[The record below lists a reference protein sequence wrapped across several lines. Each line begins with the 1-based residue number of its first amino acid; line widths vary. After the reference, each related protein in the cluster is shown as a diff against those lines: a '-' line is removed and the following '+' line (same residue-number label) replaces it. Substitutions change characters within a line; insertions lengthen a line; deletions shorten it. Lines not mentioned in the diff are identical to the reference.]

1 MLTCTVCPE
10 RTFATPVALHQHQS
24 HSKGHFYCR
33 SCTSTFADYNAL
45 FDHATAVHSATCE
58 GCRRMFASEKGAQR
72 HLYDSPRHP
81 KCRSCRMGFR
91 DCAGLNSHK
100 AEVHGLQKSPKR
112 TPRRGRKNR
121 IFSPTASNSDN
132 TSTPTSSLR
141 LWSPLSSAT
150 SQVSDSD
157 SMIFK
162 LSIASQYGDDA
173 PASASPTLSDASHDI
188 GLLPSDEQPQK
199 DQTNVFFSTGTCGF
213 EVASP
218 MKTGRIAATE
228 HRFFQTYVQDE
239 QLPSL
244 HRGEKYGSQSS
255 PVSQELHVKS
265 NELGRMQEG
274 PGNGLST
281 PADANINFSSPL
293 LETDTAFPTDVHSDT
308 SSDNED
314 ISTGLRL
321 SGRLPGR
328 LAYRRSSPQPCQ
340 TSQQGD
346 HGDATMVPLLCDRLG
361 SQDSSTTRSGF
372 ADAIRAACR
381 ARSGG
386 VVRPPAPLRLN
397 NLSSLKIVGTLP
409 WLSQLPTILDEQE
422 MGQGQDAV
430 EYEPGSMEEPV
441 VETRPE
447 LHDITRAG
455 RRKRRL
461 SLSPTLP
468 SIPEAVNIHE
478 LGPMSAVDPYDPDS
492 DSSKGIYEHRGQDF
506 LYDSLSETERCHTP
520 MTYLTAD
527 DLDLQADEEGNLDYP
542 REISNVLTEILRT
555 EICPASPTLLVE
567 DLTKIAEEMCSPST
581 TDGEFYDSSADPFEL
596 HPSANNSPM
605 SATFPKRLR
614 AWSLSDAPYDSRF
627 LSPSRSKIGL
637 DHTKVIQEDRK
648 LNDVI
653 GGENEEPDEAAVTA
667 DESQPRAIEE
677 DLFSEP
683 DETMEHVPHGIEP
696 VIESEEARFAEEGHP
711 LRSLISLDTLPL
723 TDKVPNLPNRSEHSF
738 PSRSDSN
745 DTAASGEH
753 EAVPGRCPLRCR
765 ICQLDPCK
773 EVTAT
778 FCGHIFCH
786 ECITREIMERSKCPV
801 CSAPTLLYCLFNLDL
816 SS

>member
-33 SCTSTFADYNAL
+33 SCTSTFADYSAL

-58 GCRRMFASEKGAQR
+58 GCKRMFASEKGAQR
-72 HLYDSPRHP
+72 HFYDSPRHP

-100 AEVHGLQKSPKR
+100 ADVHGLQKSPKR
-112 TPRRGRKNR
+112 TPRRRKNR
-121 IFSPTASNSDN
+121 TFSPTASNSDN

-150 SQVSDSD
+150 SHVSDSD
-157 SMIFK
+157 SMIHK
-162 LSIASQYGDDA
+162 LSVSSQYGDDA
-173 PASASPTLSDASHDI
+173 PVSASPSLSDASHDI
-188 GLLPSDEQPQK
+188 GLLPSQK
-199 DQTNVFFSTGTCGF
+199 DLTNVFFSTSSCGF
-213 EVASP
+213 EEASS
-218 MKTGRIAATE
+218 MKTGRIATTE

-244 HRGEKYGSQSS
+244 LRGEKCRSQPS
-255 PVSQELHVKS
+255 PVSQELHVKP
-265 NELGRMQEG
+265 NELGRVQEG
-274 PGNGLST
+274 PGKGLST
-281 PADANINFSSPL
+281 SADADINFSSPL
-293 LETDTAFPTDVHSDT
+293 LTTDIAFPMDVHSDT

-314 ISTGLRL
+314 MSTSLRL
-321 SGRLPGR
+321 SGRLTSR

-346 HGDATMVPLLCDRLG
+346 HGDATMVPLLLGKLG
-361 SQDSSTTRSGF
+361 SQDSTTSGSGF

-397 NLSSLKIVGTLP
+397 NLSSLKIAGTLP

-422 MGQGQDAV
+422 MGRGQDAV
-430 EYEPGSMEEPV
+430 EYESGSMEEPV

-447 LHDITRAG
+447 LQDITRLTG

-478 LGPMSAVDPYDPDS
+478 LGPIPAADPCDSDS
-492 DSSKGIYEHRGQDF
+492 DSSQGIYEPRGQDF
-506 LYDSLSETERCHTP
+506 LYDGLSETERCQTP
-520 MTYLTAD
+520 MTYLTAV
-527 DLDLQADEEGNLDYP
+527 DLDLQAEEGNLDYP
-542 REISNVLTEILRT
+542 REISSVLTKILRT

-567 DLTKIAEEMCSPST
+567 DLTKLAEEMCSPST
-581 TDGEFYDSSADPFEL
+581 TDGEFYDSRADPFEL

-605 SATFPKRLR
+605 SATFPKRPR
-614 AWSLSDAPYDSRF
+614 AWSLSEAPYDSRF
-627 LSPSRSKIGL
+627 LYPSRSKINS
-637 DHTKVIQEDRK
+637 DHTEVIQEDRK
-648 LNDVI
+648 PNDVI
-653 GGENEEPDEAAVTA
+653 GEENGEPDEAAVTA
-667 DESQPRAIEE
+667 DEPQPRAIEE

-683 DETMEHVPHGIEP
+683 EETTERVPHTIEP
-696 VIESEEARFAEEGHP
+696 VIEFEEARFAEEGHP

-723 TDKVPNLPNRSEHSF
+723 TDKDPNLPDRSEHSF

-745 DTAASGEH
+745 DIAASGEH
-753 EAVPGRCPLRCR
+753 EAVLRRCPLRCR

-786 ECITREIMERSKCPV
+786 ECITREIMESSKCPV
-801 CSAPTLLYCLFNLDL
+801 CSAPTLLYCLFKLDL

>member
-1 MLTCTVCPE
+1 
-10 RTFATPVALHQHQS
+10 
-24 HSKGHFYCR
+24 
-33 SCTSTFADYNAL
+33 
-45 FDHATAVHSATCE
+45 
-58 GCRRMFASEKGAQR
+58 
-72 HLYDSPRHP
+72 
-81 KCRSCRMGFR
+81 MGFR

-100 AEVHGLQKSPKR
+100 VEVHGLQTLPKR

-121 IFSPTASNSDN
+121 IFSPTTSNSDN

-150 SQVSDSD
+150 SQVSDSA
-157 SMIFK
+157 SMIHK
-162 LSIASQYGDDA
+162 PSIASQYGDDA
-173 PASASPTLSDASHDI
+173 LASASPTLSDASYNI
-188 GLLPSDEQPQK
+188 GKLPSDEQLQK
-199 DQTNVFFSTGTCGF
+199 DQMNVFLSTGTCGL
-213 EVASP
+213 EVANP
-218 MKTGRIAATE
+218 MKTGRIATTE
-228 HRFFQTYVQDE
+228 HRLFQTYVQDE
-239 QLPSL
+239 QLASL
-244 HRGEKYGSQSS
+244 YRGEKYGTQSS

-274 PGNGLST
+274 PGNGLSA
-281 PADANINFSSPL
+281 PADANTNFYSPL
-293 LETDTAFPTDVHSDT
+293 LETDIAFPTDVHSDT

-314 ISTGLRL
+314 ISPGLRL
-321 SGRLPGR
+321 SGRLLGR

-346 HGDATMVPLLCDRLG
+346 HGDAIMVPLLRGRLG
-361 SQDSSTTRSGF
+361 SQDSSTTGSGF

-386 VVRPPAPLRLN
+386 VVQLPAPLCLN
-397 NLSSLKIVGTLP
+397 NLSSLKIAGPLP

-422 MGQGQDAV
+422 MGQEQDAV
-430 EYEPGSMEEPV
+430 VYESGSMEEQV

-447 LHDITRAG
+447 LQDITLLSG

-461 SLSPTLP
+461 SLPPTLP

-478 LGPMSAVDPYDPDS
+478 LGSMSAADPYDPDS
-492 DSSKGIYEHRGQDF
+492 DSSQGIYEHHGQDF

-527 DLDLQADEEGNLDYP
+527 DPDLQADKEGNLDYP
-542 REISNVLTEILRT
+542 REIPNVLTKILRT
-555 EICPASPTLLVE
+555 EICPASPTLLIE
-567 DLTKIAEEMCSPST
+567 DFTKFAEEMCSPST
-581 TDGEFYDSSADPFEL
+581 TNGEFYDSSADPFEL

-605 SATFPKRLR
+605 SATFPKRPR
-614 AWSLSDAPYDSRF
+614 AWSLSEAPYDSRF
-627 LSPSRSKIGL
+627 LSPSRSEIGS
-637 DHTKVIQEDRK
+637 DHTRVIQEDRK

-683 DETMEHVPHGIEP
+683 DETIEHVRHGIEP

-723 TDKVPNLPNRSEHSF
+723 TDKDPNLPNRSEHSF

-786 ECITREIMERSKCPV
+786 ECITREIMERPKCPV
-801 CSAPTLLYCLFNLDL
+801 CSAPTLLYCLFKLDL